1 METKKGICYDYANLF
16 AAFCRT
22 QNITCYVID
31 GYKRTD
37 PNAKHTWNRLYFNKI
52 RNRAEPR
59 KHRKIPQVFLE
70 YKKIHDVL
78 APIYDVR

>member
-1 METKKGICYDYANLF
+1 MIGYLPLKTSIGQNFGNKKGICYDYANLF

-37 PNAKHTWNRLYFNKI
+37 PNAKHTWNRLYFNESWW
-52 RNRAEPR
+52 N
-59 KHRKIPQVFLE
+59 VDLT
-70 YKKIHDVL
+70 
-78 APIYDVR
+78 

>member
-37 PNAKHTWNRLYFNKI
+37 PNAKHTWNRLYFNEI

-59 KHRKIPQVFLE
+59 KYRKVFLE
-70 YKKIHDVL
+70 YKKIHDAL
-78 APIYDVR
+78 APIYDAR